1 MNIFPNRLVDSVNGF
16 VGRVKLLILKTV
28 GFNPTT
34 PSILEFKD
42 QDGGILDSVQLKT
55 ENIEGLDAKLDVTQK
70 LTVVEVPIAELG
82 GVDLEDTPAVKTA
95 VKNWMNSRSTPIADK
110 EFIAIELI
118 GNDMTGIWDDSKIW
132 NDTDTWT
139 E

>member
-1 MNIFPNRLVDSVNGF
+1 MNIFPNRLVDSVNGL
-16 VGRVKLLILKTV
+16 VGKVKLLILKTV

-70 LTVVEVPIAELG
+70 LSVVKIPISDLG
-82 GVDLEDTPAVKTA
+82 GVGLNDIPAVTTA
-95 VKNWMNSRSTPIADK
+95 VKNWMNTHSTPIADK
-110 EFIAIELI
+110 EFIAIEI
-118 GNDMTGIWDDSKIW
+118 EGGMTGIWEDSEIW
-132 NDTDTWT
+132 NDTDMWD